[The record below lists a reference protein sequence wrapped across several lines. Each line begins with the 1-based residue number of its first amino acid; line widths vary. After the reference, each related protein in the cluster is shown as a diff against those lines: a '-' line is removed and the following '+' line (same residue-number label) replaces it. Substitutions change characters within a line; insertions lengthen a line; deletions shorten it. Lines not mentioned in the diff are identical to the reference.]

1 MALLRPLMAYGEIS
15 DEAQKRLT
23 ALHIAA
29 DYLKHCL
36 DICKQGADPMNIEFY
51 ALSLA
56 TAHLQTFMPQLKELY
71 QEVSIPPFIF
81 ENGITQIEEV
91 MQDETIPFHVEHDSL
106 DGYLRE
112 LRREPGAKPYWLM
125 PYGDF
130 GFDEDEDDFDDE
142 DYLDDDDDER

>member
-1 MALLRPLMAYGEIS
+1 MAYGEIS

-23 ALHIAA
+23 ALHIATE
-29 DYLKHCL
+29 YLKHCL